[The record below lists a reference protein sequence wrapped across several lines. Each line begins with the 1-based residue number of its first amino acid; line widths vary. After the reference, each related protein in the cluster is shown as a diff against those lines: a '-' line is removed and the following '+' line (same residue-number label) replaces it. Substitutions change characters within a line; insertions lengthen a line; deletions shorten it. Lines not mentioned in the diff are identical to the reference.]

1 MNQNLNYYIS
11 LFFKDYLPNLL
22 GVSNNTILSYRDSLV
37 LLLNYLKEV
46 QNININNLKLDTI
59 NSDLIE
65 KFLLYLEND
74 RKNSI
79 QTRNQRLSAIHS
91 FFNFLKNKELSYID
105 IYSQILLIP
114 IKKAPINTISY
125 FSINEIELLLNKPD
139 TTRKYGFRDFILLSF
154 MYECATRVSEAIS
167 LTRSQLYFNDN
178 HAYAIIHGKGNKD
191 RRVPITPE
199 FAKILKKYLD
209 TFDINNNDFVFKNK
223 NNKKLTSKGIEY
235 ILLKYVN
242 NLQTEHSDKFKEKY
256 STHSL
261 RHSKAMHLL
270 ENGINLIYIR
280 DFLGHASIT
289 ATEIYAK
296 TNPKIKE
303 EQILKYSKDI
313 NIEDKYSDE
322 YKEDLIE
329 YLKTIT

>member
-1 MNQNLNYYIS
+1 MKKNLNYYIS

-22 GVSNNTILSYRDSLV
+22 GVSNNTILSYRDTLV
-37 LLLNYLKEV
+37 LLLNYLKKI
-46 QNININNLKLDTI
+46 QNIDVNNLELDAI
-59 NSDLIE
+59 NSDIIE
-65 KFLLYLEND
+65 KFLLYLENE

-79 QTRNQRLSAIHS
+79 HTRNQRLSAIHS

-114 IKKAPINTISY
+114 IKKAPTNTISY
-125 FSINEIELLLNKPD
+125 FSIYEIELLFNEPD
-139 TTRKYGFRDFILLSF
+139 TTKKYGFRDFVLLSF
-154 MYECATRVSEAIS
+154 MYECAARVSETNS
-167 LTRSQLYFNDN
+167 LTRNQLYFSDN
-178 HAYAIIHGKGNKD
+178 NAYVIIHGKGNKD

-199 FAKILKKYLD
+199 FAKIFKKYLD
-209 TFDINNNDFVFKNK
+209 TFSINTDDFVFKNK

-242 NLQTEHSDKFKEKY
+242 KLQTEHLDKFKEKY

-270 ENGINLIYIR
+270 ENGVNLIYIR
-280 DFLGHASIT
+280 DFLGHDSIT
-289 ATEIYAK
+289 ATEIYDK
-296 TNPKIKE
+296 TNQKNKE
-303 EQILKYSKDI
+303 KQILKYSKDI
-313 NIEDKYSDE
+313 NMEDKYSDE

-329 YLKTIT
+329 YLKKIT